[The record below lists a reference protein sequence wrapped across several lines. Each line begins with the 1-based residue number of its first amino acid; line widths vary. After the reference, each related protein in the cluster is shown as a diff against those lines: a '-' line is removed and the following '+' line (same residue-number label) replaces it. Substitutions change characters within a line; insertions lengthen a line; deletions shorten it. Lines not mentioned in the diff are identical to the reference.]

1 MIKLNDGVL
10 QKLIPMAIM
19 YLVKM
24 NMDTVE
30 PFVLLTMM
38 LRHRDQLLSLP
49 YQEFFHPSDSNEGNQ
64 KSKYLQKYVKRLDM
78 GKHSFILVITIYY
91 IHYDCGLPLR
101 TRIFFKSQ

>member
-1 MIKLNDGVL
+1 MGLKVNDGVL

-49 YQEFFHPSDSNEGNQ
+49 YQ
-64 KSKYLQKYVKRLDM
+64 V
-78 GKHSFILVITIYY
+78 
-91 IHYDCGLPLR
+91 
-101 TRIFFKSQ
+101 RI